1 MTVSALK
8 GATRALASVAVAA
21 GVIAGAGLAHA
32 QEHTFKWSHMSPVD
46 SIVDKATKAMI
57 AEIEEKTE
65 GRVAFKLFPSGQLGD
80 WTEVNEQVVRGV
92 VDFATQP
99 VSPSYDPRL
108 QIRVLP
114 YSVMNFAEVE
124 EAYFGEDAYLFDLM
138 SEMMAENDMTALG
151 VVAQGFGG
159 GGFRECPEDVFDT
172 EANSGLKMR
181 FPPGNQAW
189 QNMVAALGFEPT
201 PVPWGELYLAL
212 QTGLVDAQVG
222 GQPYNTWTTHRDVT
236 ECWVQYNTHF
246 QNSFVFANSESFQ
259 ELSEA
264 DRQIVRDAVMTHA
277 MASLD
282 MARGEDQKY
291 MDLMAEDGIEVIVP
305 DEDQL
310 ARIAKLAREQV
321 WPVMDDVI
329 GKDLMDMMRE
339 KAGLM

>member
-1 MTVSALK
+1 MRSFVGRATAGSVLAIVAALGAGAVSAQ
-8 GATRALASVAVAA
+8 SVE
-21 GVIAGAGLAHA
+21 L
-32 QEHTFKWSHMSPVD
+32 KWSHASSVD
-46 SIVDKATKAMI
+46 SIVDQATKAMI
-57 AEIEEKTE
+57 AEIEEKTD
-65 GRVAFKLFPSGQLGD
+65 GRVTFKLFPSGQLGD

-124 EAYFGEDAYLFDLM
+124 AAYFGDDPYLFDTM
-138 SEMMAENDMTALG
+138 AEMMGENDMTALG

-159 GGFRECPEDVFDT
+159 GGFRECPENVFDID
-172 EANSGLKMR
+172 SVKGMKMR

-246 QNSFVFANSESFQ
+246 QNSFVFANSDAFDGLSAEDQ
-259 ELSEA
+259 E
-264 DRQIVRDAVMTHA
+264 IVRSAVETHGL
-277 MASLD
+277 ASLEL
-282 MARGEDQKY
+282 ARGDDQKY
-291 MDLMAEDGIEVIVP
+291 MDLMAENGIDVIVP
-305 DEDQL
+305 DDEQL
-310 ARIAKLAREQV
+310 AVIARIAREQV
-321 WPVMDDVI
+321 WPVMDEVI
-329 GKDLMDMMRE
+329 GADLMDMMRE
-339 KAGLM
+339 KAGIQ